1 MQTDSS
7 TTTTEPALRVTEVS
21 KEYSSGTSVT
31 HALDGVSLALPRGSF
46 TAIMGP
52 SGSGKSTLLHC
63 ASGLDRPTQGR
74 VLIDG
79 QVMPYGDETTL
90 TVFRRERIGFVF
102 QHLNLLPTLTALQNV
117 ALPIRLAGR
126 KPYPRRCREVLARMG
141 LGDQIDKRP
150 AQLSGGQ
157 QQRVAIARAV
167 VSSPQ
172 VLFADEPTGA
182 LDRNSARQVLELLSE
197 AVETYGQT
205 VVMVT
210 HDPVA
215 AAYAHRV
222 LFLTD
227 GRIVGDLDRP
237 SAAEIADR
245 MTSLS
250 EAAATRAQD
259 TDRRAS

>member
-1 MQTDSS
+1 MQS
-7 TTTTEPALRVTEVS
+7 TPSTPTNEPALRVSEVS
-21 KEYSSGTSVT
+21 KDYGSGTSVT

-63 ASGLDRPTQGR
+63 SSGLDRPTRGK

-90 TVFRRERIGFVF
+90 TEFRRERIGFVF
-102 QHLNLLPTLTALQNV
+102 QHLNLLPTLTVLQNV
-117 ALPIRLAGR
+117 ALPMRLAGR

-141 LGDQIDKRP
+141 LDDERDKRP

-182 LDRNSARQVLELLSE
+182 LDRGSARQVLELLSE
-197 AVETYGQT
+197 TIETYGQT

-227 GRIVGDLDRP
+227 GRIVDDLDRP
-237 SAAEIADR
+237 GAAEIGER

-250 EAAATRAQD
+250 EAAAARVHNA
-259 TDRRAS
+259 DRRAS

>member
-7 TTTTEPALRVTEVS
+7 TATVEPALRVTEVS
-21 KEYSSGTSVT
+21 KDYVSGASVT
-31 HALDGVSLALPRGSF
+31 HALDGVSLALSRGSF

-63 ASGLDRPTQGR
+63 ASGLDRPTQGK

-79 QVMPYGDETTL
+79 QVMPYGDETAL

-141 LGDQIDKRP
+141 LDGQIDKRP

-227 GRIVGDLDRP
+227 GHIVDDLDRP
-237 SAAEIADR
+237 SAAEIGDR

-250 EAAATRAQD
+250 EAAAARAQD
-259 TDRRAS
+259 RDAS